1 MRELRSSPV
10 PASAGA
16 VGIVRKNPWFF
27 LPPTSEANS
36 DSCTARSPNCLA
48 QRDDSPFGWQ
58 GVKKARLSTRSIRE
72 ASREDHF
79 GEVDG
84 HFVLRGHCREHRVMG
99 RFPQAIA
106 LLLAYAS
113 AAIAT
118 SPYSLPA
125 AQLLGC
131 PPSPACKG
139 PRRPHWS
146 NECSRRK
153 RSCR

>member
-1 MRELRSSPV
+1 MIPRVGESMRLESSQLALPLSRSIYICVES
-10 PASAGA
+10 
-16 VGIVRKNPWFF
+16 
-27 LPPTSEANS
+27 
-36 DSCTARSPNCLA
+36 
-48 QRDDSPFGWQ
+48 
-58 GVKKARLSTRSIRE
+58 STRSIRE

-84 HFVLRGHCREHRVMG
+84 HFVLRGHCRVHRVMG
-99 RFPQAIA
+99 RFPQATV